1 MRLRISA
8 LVPLTALVAAVL
20 GTTLPHIA
28 HAATPAAETAEPAG
42 AASAPLRLVG
52 STALPDYKGDFDHF
66 AADVT
71 GGRLFLA
78 GEDGATLEVFDLG
91 SGRHL
96 RTVKGFDQP
105 HAILYLPDLN
115 RLIVTDSGAGMTR
128 IVDGASYRI
137 IGSIPLTA
145 GADSMRYDPSRR
157 HMYIVTGGKNAEPK
171 MTRTIVSEVDP
182 RTSGHIGDVTFDTD
196 FTEAMAVEQH
206 GHRLFVNVTGKST
219 LAVVDKATR
228 QVMANWPIHGAELNA
243 PMAFDETHQ
252 RLFVGTR
259 KPFKLLVLDAANG
272 NMIASFDAPQRTNE
286 VIFDEQ
292 NQRIYLAGDDYLSVI
307 QQKDRDHYE
316 EIARVPTA
324 KGAKTAILVPA
335 RNRLYV
341 AVSPG
346 DAGTGGRLMRFD
358 VLPTTG
364 AKALASR

>member
-8 LVPLTALVAAVL
+8 IVSLTTLAALCA
-20 GTTLPHIA
+20 TLPHTA
-28 HAATPAAETAEPAG
+28 YATAPPVDAASPAG
-42 AASAPLRLVG
+42 APLRLIG

-66 AADVT
+66 AADVD

-91 SGRHL
+91 SGKHL

-128 IVDGASYRI
+128 IVDATSYRV
-137 IGSIPLTA
+137 IGSIQLTL

-171 MTRTIVSEVDP
+171 MTQTIVSEVDP
-182 RTSGHIGDVTFDTD
+182 RTGSHVGDVKFDTD
-196 FTEAMAVEQH
+196 FTEAMAAEQR
-206 GHRLFVNVTGKST
+206 GHHLFVNVTGKST

-228 QVMANWPIHGAELNA
+228 QVIANWPIHGAELNA
-243 PMAFDETHQ
+243 PMAFDETHR

-259 KPFKLLVLDAANG
+259 KPFKLLVLNAANG
-272 NMIASFDAPQRTNE
+272 NTIATFDAPQRTNE
-286 VIFDEQ
+286 VIFDEV
-292 NQRIYLAGDDYLSVI
+292 NQRIYLAGDDYLGVI
-307 QQKDRDHYE
+307 QQKDPGHYE

-324 KGAKTAILVPA
+324 KGAKTALLVPA
-335 RNRLYV
+335 RHCLYV

-346 DAGTGGRLMRFD
+346 ESGAGGRLLRFD
-358 VLPTTG
+358 VLPGTG
-364 AKALASR
+364 AKTPAGK

>member
-8 LVPLTALVAAVL
+8 ILSLTTFAVAVL
-20 GTTLPHIA
+20 SATLPHTA
-28 HAATPAAETAEPAG
+28 RAAAPAANVATSP
-42 AASAPLRLVG
+42 SAPLRLAG
-52 STALPDYKGDFDHF
+52 STPLPDYKGDFDHL
-66 AADVT
+66 AADLA

-91 SGRHL
+91 SGKHL
-96 RTVKGFDQP
+96 RSIKGFDQP

-128 IVDGASYRI
+128 IVDGAHYRI
-137 IGSIPLTA
+137 IGSIPLVV

-171 MTRTIVSEVDP
+171 MAQTIVSEVDP
-182 RTSGHIGDVTFDTD
+182 RTGRHLGDVTFDTD
-196 FTEAMAVEQH
+196 FTEAMAAEQH

-219 LAVVDKATR
+219 LAVVDKVTR
-228 QVMANWPIHGAELNA
+228 HVIANWPIHGAELNA
-243 PMAFDETHQ
+243 PMAFDERHQ

-259 KPFKLLVLDAANG
+259 KPFKLLVLDATNG
-272 NMIASFDAPQRTNE
+272 NTLASFDAPQRTNE
-286 VIFDEQ
+286 VIFDEA
-292 NQRIYLAGDDYLSVI
+292 NRRIYMAGDDYLGVI
-307 QQKDRDHYE
+307 QQKDPDHYE

-335 RNRLYV
+335 RKYLYI

-346 DAGTGGRLMRFD
+346 ESGTGGKLLRFD
-358 VLPTTG
+358 VLPSGSVKRLTG
-364 AKALASR
+364 K

>member
-8 LVPLTALVAAVL
+8 AVTLTTFAIAALCA
-20 GTTLPHIA
+20 TLPHA
-28 HAATPAAETAEPAG
+28 ARAATPVADSAGSAA
-42 AASAPLRLVG
+42 APLRLIG

-66 AADVT
+66 AADIA

-91 SGRHL
+91 SGKHL
-96 RTVKGFDQP
+96 RTIKGFDQP
-105 HAILYLPDLN
+105 HSILYLPDVN

-137 IGSIPLTA
+137 IGSIPLTV

-157 HMYIVTGGKNAEPK
+157 HMYIVTGGKNAVPK
-171 MTRTIVSEVDP
+171 MTQTIVSEVDP
-182 RTSGHIGDVTFDTD
+182 RTGSHIGDVKFDTD
-196 FTEAMAVEQH
+196 FTESMAAEQH
-206 GHRLFVNVTGKST
+206 GRRLFVNVTGKST

-228 QVMANWPIHGAELNA
+228 SVIASWPIHGAALNA
-243 PMAFDETHQ
+243 PMAFDERNQ

-272 NMIASFDAPQRTNE
+272 NTIASFDAPQRTNE
-286 VIFDEQ
+286 VIFDEE
-292 NQRIYLAGDDYLSVI
+292 NQRIYMAGDDYLGVI

-316 EIARVPTA
+316 EMARVPTA

-335 RNRLYV
+335 RKCLYV

-358 VLPTTG
+358 VLPMTG

>member
-8 LVPLTALVAAVL
+8 IASLTMLAAAALCATVL
-20 GTTLPHIA
+20 PAA
-28 HAATPAAETAEPAG
+28 HAATSAADAAG
-42 AASAPLRLVG
+42 VAGAPLRLVG

-66 AADVT
+66 AADIA

-78 GEDGATLEVFDLG
+78 GEDGGTLEVFDLATCK
-91 SGRHL
+91 HL

-128 IVDGASYRI
+128 IVDAASYRI
-137 IGSIPLTA
+137 TGSIPLTV

-171 MTRTIVSEVDP
+171 MRQTVVSEVDP
-182 RTSGHIGDVTFDTD
+182 RTGRRVGDMTFDTD
-196 FTEAMAVEQH
+196 FTEAMAAEQH

-228 QVMANWPIHGAELNA
+228 NVIARWPIEGAELNA
-243 PMAFDETHQ
+243 PIAYDEAHQ

-259 KPFKLLVLDAANG
+259 KPFKLLVLDATNG
-272 NMIASFDAPQRTNE
+272 KTLASFDAPQRTNE
-286 VIFDEQ
+286 VIFDAV
-292 NQRIYLAGDDYLSVI
+292 NHRIYLAGDDYLGVI
-307 QQKDRDHYE
+307 QQKDADHYE

-324 KGAKTAILVPA
+324 KGAKTAILVSA
-335 RNRLYV
+335 RKRLYV

-346 DAGTGGRLMRFD
+346 DAGSGGQLLRFD
-358 VLPTTG
+358 VLPGGVKT
-364 AKALASR
+364 LAGK

>member
-8 LVPLTALVAAVL
+8 IVSLAALASAAL
-20 GTTLPHIA
+20 CATMLPA
-28 HAATPAAETAEPAG
+28 ADAATLAADAAG
-42 AASAPLRLVG
+42 AAGEPLRLIG

-66 AADVT
+66 AADVA

-78 GEDGATLEVFDLG
+78 GEDGGTLEVFDLG
-91 SGRHL
+91 SGKHL

-137 IGSIPLTA
+137 TGSIPLTV

-157 HMYIVTGGKNAEPK
+157 HMYVVTGGKNADPK
-171 MTRTIVSEVDP
+171 MQQTVVSEVDP
-182 RTSGHIGDVTFDTD
+182 RTGRHVGDVTFDTD
-196 FTEAMAVEQH
+196 FTEAMAAEQH

-219 LAVVDKATR
+219 LAVVDKTTR
-228 QVMANWPIHGAELNA
+228 DVIARWPVQGAELNA
-243 PMAFDETHQ
+243 PIAFDEAHQ

-259 KPFKLLVLDAANG
+259 KPFKLLVLDATNG
-272 NMIASFDAPQRTNE
+272 NTLASFDAPQRTNE
-286 VIFDEQ
+286 VIFDEV
-292 NQRIYLAGDDYLSVI
+292 NRRIYLAGDDYVGVI
-307 QQKDRDHYE
+307 QQKDADHYE
-316 EIARVPTA
+316 EIAHVPTA

-335 RNRLYV
+335 RRCLYV

-346 DAGTGGRLMRFD
+346 DSGGGGKLLRFD
-358 VLPTTG
+358 VQPNGSVKTVAG
-364 AKALASR
+364 R